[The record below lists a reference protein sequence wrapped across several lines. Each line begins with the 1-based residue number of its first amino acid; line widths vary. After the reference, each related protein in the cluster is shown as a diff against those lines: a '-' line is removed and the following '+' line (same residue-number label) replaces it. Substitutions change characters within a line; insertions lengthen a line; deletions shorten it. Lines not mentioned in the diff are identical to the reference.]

1 MSNVIHRDNY
11 RIDEFSQRILSALTD
26 GDKTVAQ
33 LRDESGLDEWE
44 SADYRLRE
52 HLIPGGWVEK
62 VGESPKTMSLTPDGQ
77 ELIENEGFDAP
88 TVTDVRET
96 ALEASETAQ
105 SARESADKFRKQLYQ
120 LRQRLDRVNELN
132 QSVDDLSEQVATFQ
146 DVIHDGD
153 RYIFN
158 RNFGKIDELRRKTLK
173 LEREL
178 GETEQELTE
187 QLADLDD
194 RHETTREKITDLA
207 NAHNSQVD
215 RLNELGQRTDQ
226 RTKET
231 QDTLNDHR
239 NKIQR
244 LTERVQELEQQHE
257 QETLIEKLWPF

>member
-11 RIDEFSQRILSALTD
+11 RIDEYSQRILSTLTD

-33 LRDESGLDEWE
+33 LRDESGLAEWE

-105 SARESADKFRKQLYQ
+105 SARESADRFRKQLYD
-120 LRQRLDRVNELN
+120 LRDRLDRHNERI
-132 QSVDDLSEQVATFQ
+132 A
-146 DVIHDGD
+146 
-153 RYIFN
+153 
-158 RNFGKIDELRRKTLK
+158 
-173 LEREL
+173 
-178 GETEQELTE
+178 
-187 QLADLDD
+187 
-194 RHETTREKITDLA
+194 DLA

-215 RLNELGQRTDQ
+215 RLNDLEQRTDQ
-226 RTKET
+226 RAGDT
-231 QDTLNDHR
+231 QDALNDHR
-239 NKIQR
+239 HQIQH
-244 LTERVQELEQQHE
+244 LTERVEELEQQHE
-257 QETLIEKLWPF
+257 QETLFEKLWPF